1 VQTVAIA
8 RLEKS
13 RAEARPDG
21 NHPARA
27 IKQWQKNDH
36 AFFIFPCWIEV
47 ANSLRTGLN
56 SIIDHQE
63 KVLPIETLW
72 QKIESLLC
80 NNIA

>member
-1 VQTVAIA
+1 LPQGRAPGLTAII
-8 RLEKS
+8 RQEQS
-13 RAEARPDG
+13 SNGE
-21 NHPARA
+21 
-27 IKQWQKNDH
+27 KNDP

-63 KVLPIETLW
+63 KIPPIERVW
-72 QKIESLLC
+72 RKIEALLC